1 MNARLAR
8 LLALALFATS
18 GGAAAA
24 VPGAFTA
31 HYRVLQGG
39 QPMGTATVTLRPA
52 ADGQW
57 TLSKDTQGTA
67 GLAAL
72 LGASTQESSLFR
84 WRGER
89 PEAISYDYRSR
100 IAGKKKQRALRVDW
114 ASGQASVD
122 EGKGSDHYAA
132 QAGMVER
139 NTLPLALGLA
149 LADGDTAVTLPVAV
163 RQKVENERFKVAGKD
178 AVSVPAG
185 RFTAQRVER
194 SDDAQG
200 FSAWYVPARYP
211 MPVKLSQT
219 DGGDLTLELVG
230 YSEP

>member
-1 MNARLAR
+1 MNAKRP
-8 LLALALFATS
+8 LLALALLALSSVACAT
-18 GGAAAA
+18 

-31 HYRVLQGG
+31 RYRVLQGD
-39 QPMGTATVTLRPA
+39 QPMGTATVTLRQV

-57 TLSKDTQGTA
+57 TLSKQVQGTD

-72 LGASTQESSLFR
+72 LGASSTETSLFR

-89 PEAISYDYRSR
+89 PEAISYDYRAR
-100 IAGKKKQRALRVDW
+100 FAGKKKQRQLHADW
-114 ASGQASVD
+114 ASGRVSVMD
-122 EGKGSDHYAA
+122 NHHADNYAT

-149 LADGDTAVTLPVAV
+149 LADGQRTITVPVAA
-163 RQKVENERFKVAGKD
+163 RQKVDAENFTVAGQD
-178 AVSVPAG
+178 TVHVPAG
-185 RFTAQRVER
+185 AFHAERVER
-194 SDDAQG
+194 SDNAQG

-219 DGGDLTLELVG
+219 DGGNLTLELVS
-230 YSEP
+230 YSQP